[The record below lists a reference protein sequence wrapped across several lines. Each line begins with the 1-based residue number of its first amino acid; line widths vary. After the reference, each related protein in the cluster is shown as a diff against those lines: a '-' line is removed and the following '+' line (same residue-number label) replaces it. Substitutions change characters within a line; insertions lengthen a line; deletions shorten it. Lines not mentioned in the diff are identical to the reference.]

1 MRYNVITTQNEPRY
15 QAVQIMKTYPLRIA
29 VIFCLVFSLA
39 NAYSE
44 APLIP
49 QSELVPAKKHKN
61 ATEIIT
67 YIINSHAYRKKA
79 INDELSASIFDAYLE
94 SLDPNH
100 SFFLNQDIQNFS
112 NYKYKLDD
120 ALLKADLNPAFEIFK
135 TYRKRVK
142 TRINYAVAELNKNLD
157 FEIDEDYLFDRRELT
172 WVNSEEELNEIW
184 RKRVKNDV
192 LNLLLAG
199 KEKTEI
205 KDTLEK
211 RYQRIYTSTF
221 QLNSNDI
228 FQTFVNA
235 YTTSIEPHTA
245 YFSPRTSENFDISM
259 RLSLEGIGAVLRN
272 ENDYTLIQKIIPGG
286 PADFSKKLHA
296 KDKIIGVG
304 QGEDG
309 EIIDVIGWR
318 LDDVVELIRGPKDTV
333 LRLEIIPEK
342 AGSEDLSKVITLT
355 RNKIKL
361 EESASKSTM
370 IELPDLDKKIGV
382 IDIPT
387 FYVDFAAQARA
398 DADYRST
405 SRDVRKLITDLTK
418 QDVDGIIIDLRGN
431 GGGSLSEALALT
443 GLFIE
448 EGPVVQT
455 KSSSGEIDINH
466 DPDPA
471 LFYAGPLAVLVDRNS
486 ASASEIFAG
495 AIQDYQRG
503 IIIGEPT
510 YGKGTVQNIVDLN
523 HFIKNTEED
532 HGKLKTTIAQFF
544 RVSGGSNQNKGV
556 IPDIIFPTAID
567 FEEYGERSLDNALPW
582 DQVKPARYIKVGAP
596 VTFYDIVQSLHESRI
611 QNDKAFN
618 LLLEQLAL
626 VKKNNEKKTTSLKE
640 SKRKAER
647 EHVLDMRFEL
657 ENELRM
663 VQGLEP
669 LPKRDDSLEIDEF
682 EEEDDEDKPHDVL
695 LQETARILRDLIVI
709 PDSTPAELQ
718 ALKTEHLD
726 GTDTPKAVSKM

>member
-1 MRYNVITTQNEPRY
+1 MVP
-15 QAVQIMKTYPLRIA
+15 K
-29 VIFCLVFSLA
+29 
-39 NAYSE
+39 
-44 APLIP
+44 
-49 QSELVPAKKHKN
+49 SELTPAKKHKD

-67 YIINSHAYRKKA
+67 HIINSYHYRTKP
-79 INDELSASIFDAYLE
+79 IDNTLSSSIFDNYLE

-100 SFFLNQDIQNFS
+100 SFFLNEDIQNIS
-112 NYKYKLDD
+112 KYRDKLDD
-120 ALLKADLNPAFEIFK
+120 ALLKSELEPAFDIFK
-135 TYRKRVK
+135 TYRQRVK
-142 TRINYAVAELNKNLD
+142 ERIEYAVSELEKEFD
-157 FEIDEDYLFDRRELT
+157 FEIDEEYLFDRRELT
-172 WVNSEEELNEIW
+172 WANDVEELNEIW
-184 RKRVKNDV
+184 RKRVKNDM
-192 LNLLLAG
+192 LNLLLTTG

-205 KDTLEK
+205 KDTLRK

-221 QLNSNDI
+221 QLDSDDV
-228 FQTFVNA
+228 FQTFINA

-286 PADFSKKLHA
+286 PADLSKKLHA

-304 QGEDG
+304 QGESG

-333 LRLEIIPEK
+333 LRLEIIPGK
-342 AGSEDLSKVITLT
+342 TGVEDLSKILTLT

-361 EESASKSTM
+361 EGSAAKAKV
-370 IELPDLDKKIGV
+370 IDLPELDKKIGV

-387 FYVDFAAQARA
+387 FYVDFAAQAKGEP
-398 DADYRST
+398 DFRST
-405 SRDVRKLITDLTK
+405 SKDVQKLVTDLVK
-418 QDVDGIIIDLRGN
+418 EDVEGIIIDLRGN

-448 EGPVVQT
+448 EGPIVQT
-455 KSSSGEIDINH
+455 RDASGKIDINV
-466 DPDPA
+466 DPDPS
-471 LFYAGPLAVLVDRNS
+471 LFYAGHLAVLVDRNS

-523 HFIKNTEED
+523 RFIKNSEDD

-544 RVSGGSNQNKGV
+544 RISGGSTQNKGI
-556 IPDIIFPTAID
+556 IPDIVFPTAID
-567 FEEYGERSLDNALPW
+567 IEDYGERSLDNALPW
-582 DQVKPARYIKVGAP
+582 DKVEPARYIKVSSP
-596 VTFYDIVQSLHESRI
+596 VKYYGKVQSLHKNRI
-611 QNDKAFN
+611 KSDRAFK

-626 VKKNNEKKTTSLKE
+626 VKKSNKKKTTSLKE

-647 EHVLDMRFEL
+647 DQLLDMKHEL
-657 ENELRM
+657 VNELRV
-663 VQGLEP
+663 VQGLKP
-669 LPKRDDSLEIDEF
+669 LPKRDKTQEIDEF
-682 EEEDDEDKPHDVL
+682 EEEDGEDKPHDVL
-695 LQETARILRDLIVI
+695 LQETARILYDLIVI
-709 PDSTPAELQ
+709 QDATTTELQ
-718 ALKTEHLD
+718 ALKIEQ
-726 GTDTPKAVSKM
+726 PQAISNM

>member
-1 MRYNVITTQNEPRY
+1 MVP
-15 QAVQIMKTYPLRIA
+15 K
-29 VIFCLVFSLA
+29 
-39 NAYSE
+39 
-44 APLIP
+44 
-49 QSELVPAKKHKN
+49 SELTPAKKHKD

-67 YIINSHAYRKKA
+67 HIINSYHYRTKP
-79 INDELSASIFDAYLE
+79 IDNTLSSSIFDNFLE

-100 SFFLNQDIQNFS
+100 SFFLNEDIQNIS
-112 NYKYKLDD
+112 KYRDKLDD
-120 ALLKADLNPAFEIFK
+120 ALLKTELEPAFDIFK
-135 TYRKRVK
+135 TFRQRVK
-142 TRINYAVAELNKNLD
+142 ERIEYAVSELEKEFD
-157 FEIDEDYLFDRRELT
+157 FEIDEEYLFDRRELT
-172 WVNSEEELNEIW
+172 WANDEEELNEIW
-184 RKRVKNDV
+184 RKRVKNDM
-192 LNLLLAG
+192 LNLLLTTG

-205 KDTLEK
+205 KDTLRK

-221 QLNSNDI
+221 QLDSDDV
-228 FQTFVNA
+228 FQTFINA
-235 YTTSIEPHTA
+235 YTTSIEPHTS

-286 PADFSKKLHA
+286 PADLSKKLHA

-304 QGEDG
+304 QGESG

-333 LRLEIIPEK
+333 LRLEIIPGK
-342 AGSEDLSKVITLT
+342 TGVEDLSKILTLT

-361 EESASKSTM
+361 EGSAAKAKV
-370 IELPDLDKKIGV
+370 IDLPELDKKIGV

-387 FYVDFAAQARA
+387 FYVDFAAQAKGEP
-398 DADYRST
+398 DFRST
-405 SRDVRKLITDLTK
+405 STDVQKLVTDLVK
-418 QDVDGIIIDLRGN
+418 EDVEGIIIDLRGN

-448 EGPVVQT
+448 EGPIVQT
-455 KSSSGEIDINH
+455 KDASGKIDINV
-466 DPDPA
+466 DPDPS

-523 HFIKNTEED
+523 RFIKNSEDD

-544 RVSGGSNQNKGV
+544 RISGGSTQNKGI
-556 IPDIIFPTAID
+556 IPDIVFPTAID
-567 FEEYGERSLDNALPW
+567 IEDYGERSLDNALPW
-582 DQVKPARYIKVGAP
+582 DKVEPAKYIKVSSP
-596 VTFYDIVQSLHESRI
+596 VKYYGKVRSLHKNRI
-611 QNDKAFN
+611 KSDRAFK

-626 VKKNNEKKTTSLKE
+626 VKKSNKKKTTSLKE

-647 EHVLDMRFEL
+647 DQLLDMKHEL
-657 ENELRM
+657 VNELRV
-663 VQGLEP
+663 VQGLKP
-669 LPKRDDSLEIDEF
+669 LPKRDKTQEIDEF
-682 EEEDDEDKPHDVL
+682 EEEDGEDKPHDVL
-695 LQETARILRDLIVI
+695 LQETAHILYDLIVI
-709 PDSTPAELQ
+709 QDATATELQ
-718 ALKTEHLD
+718 ALKIEQ
-726 GTDTPKAVSKM
+726 PQAISNM

>member
-1 MRYNVITTQNEPRY
+1 
-15 QAVQIMKTYPLRIA
+15 MKKLPLFVTLILT
-29 VIFCLVFSLA
+29 FCLVFFQA
-39 NAYSE
+39 NAYSDI
-44 APLIP
+44 PLVP
-49 QSELVPAKKHKN
+49 QSELVPAEKHIR

-67 YIINSHAYRKKA
+67 YLINSHHYRKKP
-79 INDELSASIFDAYLE
+79 IDNTLSSSMFDTYLD

-100 SFFLNQDIQNFS
+100 SFFLDEDIQNFS
-112 NYKYKLDD
+112 KYRYKLDD
-120 ALLKADLNPAFEIFK
+120 ALLASDLNPAFDIFK
-135 TYRKRVK
+135 IYRKRVK
-142 TRINYAVAELNKNLD
+142 QRVNYAIAELKNEFD
-157 FEIDEDYLFDRRELT
+157 FEIDEDYVFDRREMP
-172 WVNSEEELNEIW
+172 WANNIEELDEIW
-184 RKRVKNDV
+184 RKRVKNDM
-192 LNLLLAG
+192 LNLLLTG

-205 KDTLEK
+205 KDTLKK

-228 FQTFVNA
+228 FQNFVNA
-235 YTTSIEPHTA
+235 YTTSIEPHTS

-286 PADFSKKLHA
+286 PADLSKKLHG

-304 QGEDG
+304 QGDDG

-318 LDDVVELIRGPKDTV
+318 LDDVVELIRGPKGTV
-333 LRLEIIPEK
+333 LRLEIIPGK
-342 AGSEDLSKVITLT
+342 SGSEDLSKVITLT

-361 EESASKSTM
+361 EESASKSSV
-370 IELPDLDKKIGV
+370 IDLPGLDNKIGV

-387 FYVDFAAQARA
+387 FYVDFAAQAKG
-398 DADYRST
+398 DPDFRST
-405 SRDVRKLITDLTK
+405 SKDVRKLITDLNK
-418 QDVDGIIIDLRGN
+418 EGVDGIIIDLRAN
-431 GGGSLSEALALT
+431 GGGSLSESLALT

-455 KSSSGEIDINH
+455 KNSSGEIDVNI
-466 DPDPA
+466 DPDPT

-503 IIIGEPT
+503 VIIGEPT
-510 YGKGTVQNIVDLN
+510 FGKGTVQNIVDLN
-523 HFIKNTEED
+523 HFIKNPEEE

-567 FEEYGERSLDNALPW
+567 IEDHGERSLDNALPW
-582 DQVKPARYIKVGAP
+582 DQVRSAKYIKVSSP
-596 VTFYDIVQSLHESRI
+596 VHYYDKARSLHEERVNS
-611 QNDKAFN
+611 DKAFH
-618 LLLEQLAL
+618 LLLEQLML
-626 VKKNNEKKTTSLKE
+626 VKLNNDKKSISLME

-647 EHVLDMRFEL
+647 EKLLDMRHEL
-657 ENELRM
+657 ENELRI

-669 LPKRDDSLEIDEF
+669 LPERDDTVEIDEF
-682 EEEDDEDKPHDVL
+682 EEDDDKEKPLDIL
-695 LQETARILRDLIVI
+695 LQETARILNDLIQL
-709 PDSTPAELQ
+709 PDSGSTGLQ
-718 ALKTEHLD
+718 ALKIEQE
-726 GTDTPKAVSKM
+726 GAVGKM

>member
-1 MRYNVITTQNEPRY
+1 MVP
-15 QAVQIMKTYPLRIA
+15 K
-29 VIFCLVFSLA
+29 
-39 NAYSE
+39 
-44 APLIP
+44 
-49 QSELVPAKKHKN
+49 SELTPAKKHKD

-67 YIINSHAYRKKA
+67 HIINSYHYRTKP
-79 INDELSASIFDAYLE
+79 IDNTLSSLIFDNFLE

-100 SFFLNQDIQNFS
+100 SFFLNEDIQNIS
-112 NYKYKLDD
+112 KYRDKLDD
-120 ALLKADLNPAFEIFK
+120 ALLKTELEPAFDIFK
-135 TYRKRVK
+135 TFRQRVK
-142 TRINYAVAELNKNLD
+142 ERIEYAVSELEKEFD
-157 FEIDEDYLFDRRELT
+157 FEIDEEYLFDRRELT
-172 WVNSEEELNEIW
+172 WANDEEELNEIW
-184 RKRVKNDV
+184 RKRVKNDM
-192 LNLLLAG
+192 LNLLLTTG

-205 KDTLEK
+205 KDTLRK

-221 QLNSNDI
+221 QLDSDDI
-228 FQTFVNA
+228 FQTFINA
-235 YTTSIEPHTA
+235 YTTSIEPHTS

-286 PADFSKKLHA
+286 PADLSKKLHA

-304 QGEDG
+304 QGESG

-333 LRLEIIPEK
+333 LRLEIIPGK
-342 AGSEDLSKVITLT
+342 TGVEDLSKILTLT

-361 EESASKSTM
+361 EGSAAKAKV
-370 IELPDLDKKIGV
+370 IDLPELDKKIGV

-387 FYVDFAAQARA
+387 FYVDFAAQAKGEP
-398 DADYRST
+398 DFRST
-405 SRDVRKLITDLTK
+405 STDVQKLVTDLVK
-418 QDVDGIIIDLRGN
+418 EDVEGIIIDLRGN

-448 EGPVVQT
+448 EGPIVQT
-455 KSSSGEIDINH
+455 KDASGKIDINV
-466 DPDPA
+466 DPDPS

-523 HFIKNTEED
+523 RFIKNSEDD

-544 RVSGGSNQNKGV
+544 RISGGSTQNKGI
-556 IPDIIFPTAID
+556 IPDIVFPTAID
-567 FEEYGERSLDNALPW
+567 IEDYGERSLDNALPW
-582 DQVKPARYIKVGAP
+582 DKVEPAKYIKVSSP
-596 VTFYDIVQSLHESRI
+596 VKYYGKVRSLHKNRI
-611 QNDKAFN
+611 KSDRAFK

-626 VKKNNEKKTTSLKE
+626 VKKSNKKKTTSLKE

-647 EHVLDMRFEL
+647 DQLLDMKHEL
-657 ENELRM
+657 VNELRV
-663 VQGLEP
+663 VQGLKP
-669 LPKRDDSLEIDEF
+669 LPKRDKTQEIDEF
-682 EEEDDEDKPHDVL
+682 EEEDGEDKPHDVL
-695 LQETARILRDLIVI
+695 LQETARILYDLIVI
-709 PDSTPAELQ
+709 QDATATELQ
-718 ALKTEHLD
+718 ALKIEQ
-726 GTDTPKAVSKM
+726 PQAISNM

>member
-1 MRYNVITTQNEPRY
+1 MKKFPLFIT
-15 QAVQIMKTYPLRIA
+15 
-29 VIFCLVFSLA
+29 FCLTFCLSFFLT
-39 NAYSE
+39 NAFSE
-44 APLIP
+44 ATLVPK
-49 QSELVPAKKHKN
+49 SELTPAKKHKD

-67 YIINSHAYRKKA
+67 HIINSYHYRMKP
-79 INDELSASIFDAYLE
+79 IDNTLSSSIFDNYLE
-94 SLDPNH
+94 SLDPNY
-100 SFFLNQDIQNFS
+100 SFFLNKDIQNIS
-112 NYKYKLDD
+112 KYRDKLDD
-120 ALLKADLNPAFEIFK
+120 ALLKSELEPAFDIFK
-135 TYRKRVK
+135 TFRQRVK
-142 TRINYAVAELNKNLD
+142 DRIEYAVSEMKKEFD
-157 FEIDEDYLFDRRELT
+157 CEIEEEYLFDRRELT
-172 WVNSEEELNEIW
+172 WANDVEELNEIW
-184 RKRVKNDV
+184 RKRVKNDM

-205 KDTLEK
+205 KDTLRK

-221 QLNSNDI
+221 QLDSNDI
-228 FQTFVNA
+228 FQTFINA
-235 YTTSIEPHTA
+235 YTTSIEPHTS

-286 PADFSKKLHA
+286 PADLSKKLHA

-304 QGEDG
+304 QGESG

-333 LRLEIIPEK
+333 LRLEIIPYK
-342 AGSEDLSKVITLT
+342 TGVEDLSKILTLT

-361 EESASKSTM
+361 EESAAKAKV
-370 IELPDLDKKIGV
+370 IDLPELDKKIGV

-387 FYVDFAAQARA
+387 FYVDFAAQAKG
-398 DADYRST
+398 DPDFRST
-405 SRDVRKLITDLTK
+405 SKDVQKLVTDLVK
-418 QDVDGIIIDLRGN
+418 EDVEGIIIDLRGN

-455 KSSSGEIDINH
+455 KDASGKIDINV
-466 DPDPA
+466 DPDPS

-523 HFIKNTEED
+523 RFINNSEDD

-544 RVSGGSNQNKGV
+544 RISGGSTQNKGV
-556 IPDIIFPTAID
+556 IPDIVFPTAID
-567 FEEYGERSLDNALPW
+567 IEDHVERSLDNALPW
-582 DQVKPARYIKVGAP
+582 DKVEPARYIKVSSPIKYYGK
-596 VTFYDIVQSLHESRI
+596 VRSLHKNRI
-611 QNDKAFN
+611 KSDRAFK

-626 VKKNNEKKTTSLKE
+626 VKKSNKKKTTSLKE

-647 EHVLDMRFEL
+647 DQLLDMKHEL
-657 ENELRM
+657 VNELRV

-669 LPKRDDSLEIDEF
+669 LPERDKTQEIDEF

-695 LQETARILRDLIVI
+695 LQETTRILYDLIVI
-709 PDSTPAELQ
+709 QDATETELQ
-718 ALKTEHLD
+718 ALKIEQ
-726 GTDTPKAVSKM
+726 PQAISNM